1 MRNYLKTHLEQ
12 NVGCILT
19 EQLQQFEIN
28 QPQMEKAS
36 LEYNRLENLFQSF
49 HNQQFITLAIDTKN
63 ETTIN
68 PPVIVCL
75 DILMNEL
82 NSTENFQERMDLSD
96 QEKNELP
103 NNSTYEKMDST
114 DQEKNE
120 LPNNSTC
127 ETKSRKYF
135 ILRNSN
141 LFF

>member
-1 MRNYLKTHLEQ
+1 LRNYLKTHLEQ

-19 EQLQQFEIN
+19 EQLQQFEID

-75 DILMNEL
+75 DILMNQL
-82 NSTENFQERMDLSD
+82 NSTENFQERMDLS
-96 QEKNELP
+96 
-103 NNSTYEKMDST
+103 

-141 LFF
+141 LFFLIFNS